1 MIEWKVE
8 WERMLMFSLVLMKWK
23 NGCFTLMKEKS
34 RIVEMGDYLRSVGF
48 LVNGC
53 WMLRLLGKVGD
64 FRIE

>member
-48 LVNGC
+48 FGEWVLDAEIA
-53 WMLRLLGKVGD
+53 W
-64 FRIE
+64 